1 MSEKASR
8 CFLPATRERRARLI
22 ISPTTDMF
30 SSRHAASSLGRPAAL
45 VAQRRLSTASP
56 LTCIL
61 EERRG
66 PVGLITLNRPKALNA
81 LSPTLVR
88 ELVQEVKRFD
98 ADPEIGAIVV
108 TGSGDKAF
116 AAGAD
121 IKAMQ
126 PLSYMDMHKARL
138 FGELDELSSVRT
150 PIIAAVNGFALG
162 GGCELAMTC
171 DFILAADTAKFGQPE
186 IKLGAALSRRFRDI
200 FETAPARLRHAH
212 ATPTPR
218 PCHPT
223 PRPRHAHATPTPCPR
238 HAHGRVRRHDPGL
251 GRHAALHSRGGRVGP
266 RERKTDL
273 CAHTSARD
281 DTYAAACGC
290 IQPYSAVFGCIQLY
304 SAIWLYSAVFGAPGV
319 TQCYE
324 CTARSCIHRDV
335 IVFPRQ
341 ESVWESV

>member
-1 MSEKASR
+1 
-8 CFLPATRERRARLI
+8 
-22 ISPTTDMF
+22 MF
-30 SSRHAASSLGRPAAL
+30 SSRPAASSLGRPAAL
-45 VAQRRLSTASP
+45 VAQRRLSTSP

-186 IKLGAALSRRFRDI
+186 IKLGTI
-200 FETAPARLRHAH
+200 
-212 ATPTPR
+212 
-218 PCHPT
+218 
-223 PRPRHAHATPTPCPR
+223 
-238 HAHGRVRRHDPGL
+238 PGL
-251 GRHAALHSRGGRVGP
+251 GGTQRFTRAVGKSRAMELVLTGDQMSAEEA
-266 RERKTDL
+266 RERGLVARVVPAADLLDDALKTAGKIAAQSQPIVAMAKT
-273 CAHTSARD
+273 CVNVAFETSLAEGLRFERAIFYSTFATHD
-281 DTYAAACGC
+281 QKAGMAAFAAKEK
-290 IQPYSAVFGCIQLY
+290 PNFKN
-304 SAIWLYSAVFGAPGV
+304 
-319 TQCYE
+319 E
-324 CTARSCIHRDV
+324 
-335 IVFPRQ
+335 
-341 ESVWESV
+341 

>member
-1 MSEKASR
+1 MGLLYELVMAYEQRPMIKLIGASAR
-8 CFLPATRERRARLI
+8 AIGAAAAAAAAAVARRGARRDDGEGRGAERRDERRRERAGGEEAEEEEIGKERPHERTGAFSGRPRRARGL
-22 ISPTTDMF
+22 ISPQNNNMF
-30 SSRHAASSLGRPAAL
+30 SSRPAASSLGRPAAL

-200 FETAPARLRHAH
+200 SETAHARLRHAH
-212 ATPTPR
+212 DTPTTRSRTR
-218 PCHPT
+218 P
-223 PRPRHAHATPTPCPR
+223 
-238 HAHGRVRRHDPGL
+238 
-251 GRHAALHSRGGRVGP
+251 
-266 RERKTDL
+266 
-273 CAHTSARD
+273 
-281 DTYAAACGC
+281 
-290 IQPYSAVFGCIQLY
+290 Q
-304 SAIWLYSAVFGAPGV
+304 
-319 TQCYE
+319 
-324 CTARSCIHRDV
+324 ARSLAWAARSASLA
-335 IVFPRQ
+335 RWA
-341 ESVWESV
+341 SRA

>member
-1 MSEKASR
+1 
-8 CFLPATRERRARLI
+8 
-22 ISPTTDMF
+22 MF
-30 SSRHAASSLGRPAAL
+30 SSRPAASSLGRPAAL

-200 FETAPARLRHAH
+200 SETAHPRLRHAH
-212 ATPTPR
+212 DTPT
-218 PCHPT
+218 T
-223 PRPRHAHATPTPCPR
+223 RPRHAHDTPTTRPR
-238 HAHGRVRRHDPGL
+238 HAHDTLTDASARTIPGL
-251 GRHAALHSRGGRVGP
+251 GGTQRFTRAVGESGLESGITSVLKPAL
-266 RERKTDL
+266 ERTRMRL
-273 CAHTSARD
+273 YPAV
-281 DTYAAACGC
+281 CGC
-290 IQPYSAVFGCIQLY
+290 IRPYSAVFGCTRSPL
-304 SAIWLYSAVFGAPGV
+304 SRAVLSVHG
-319 TQCYE
+319 TIL
-324 CTARSCIHRDV
+324 CIHRDV
-335 IVFPRQ
+335 GVFPR
-341 ESVWESV
+341 

>member
-1 MSEKASR
+1 
-8 CFLPATRERRARLI
+8 
-22 ISPTTDMF
+22 MF
-30 SSRHAASSLGRPAAL
+30 SSRPAASSLGRPAAL

-200 FETAPARLRHAH
+200 SETAHARLRHAH
-212 ATPTPR
+212 DTPTTR
-218 PCHPT
+218 
-223 PRPRHAHATPTPCPR
+223 PR
-238 HAHGRVRRHDPGL
+238 HAHGRVRRHDPWL

-266 RERKTDL
+266 RERNNL
-273 CAHTSARD
+273 CAQTSARE
-281 DTYAAACGC
+281 DTYAAVSGC
-290 IQPYSAVFGCIQLY
+290 MR
-304 SAIWLYSAVFGAPGV
+304 LYSAVFSRIRLYSEPLESRSAV
-319 TQCYE
+319 S
-324 CTARSCIHRDV
+324 ARHDPLHS
-335 IVFPRQ
+335 P
-341 ESVWESV
+341 